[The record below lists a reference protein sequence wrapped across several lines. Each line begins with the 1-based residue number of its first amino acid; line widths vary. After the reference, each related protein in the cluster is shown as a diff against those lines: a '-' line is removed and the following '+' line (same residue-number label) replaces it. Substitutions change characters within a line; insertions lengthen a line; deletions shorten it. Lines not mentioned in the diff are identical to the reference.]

1 MSITITRY
9 DFRDNNNDL
18 WHFRQQ
24 QNSQGTLYQL
34 FDVNQKL
41 VASGLDMKMS
51 FEQWT
56 RTLIEGMMRDE

>member
-1 MSITITRY
+1 MTVTLARY

-18 WHFRQQ
+18 WHFRQE
-24 QNSQGTLYQL
+24 QNAQGTLYQL

-51 FEQWT
+51 FDTWAIQ
-56 RTLIEGMMRDE
+56 LIEGMMDV